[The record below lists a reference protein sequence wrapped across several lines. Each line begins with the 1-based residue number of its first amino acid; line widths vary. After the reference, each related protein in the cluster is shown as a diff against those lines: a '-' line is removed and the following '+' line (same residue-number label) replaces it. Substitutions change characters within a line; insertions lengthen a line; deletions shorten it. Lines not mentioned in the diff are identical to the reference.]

1 VKCPLVKGKCWEHK
15 CNWYIQLQGTHPQTG
30 VIIDQ
35 WACSMA
41 ILPVLMIETNKNV
54 RENTAQQA
62 DFRNQVFKTALDRV
76 ALGAPGDSAR
86 VLEAKRG

>member
-1 VKCPLVKGKCWEHK
+1 
-15 CNWYIQLQGTHPQTG
+15 
-30 VIIDQ
+30 
-35 WACSMA
+35 MA

-62 DFRNQVFKTALDRV
+62 DFRNQVFKKVADGV
-76 ALGAPGDSAR
+76 ALGKPGDSAR